1 MKLSSFLEKY
11 VYLVLALAMAI
22 IYVIV
27 PRTGIYDWDKEI
39 LYTQYIKE
47 SVFHLKSLPYYLWN
61 NNGLGF
67 FPVIKHT
74 GIFIGYPETL
84 LFSPW
89 IIFLSFLEPI
99 LFFKLF
105 YLVHLIM
112 AIIGIFLL
120 ARTLKWDSV
129 QLRVFSGLLLLSP
142 LIIQHVAI
150 GYSPWIN
157 LFLFPL
163 LVYFLLHKNRIVSV
177 IGSAMICALVILQGG
192 IHVAV
197 WFLGFIYFMKF
208 WQVVFYKKMSKIL
221 DFLEVFILS
230 GVLSFARIY
239 SSFLTFRDFWQPT
252 FPGFSL
258 WSFLSMALKFPFF
271 FSSKIDDIEGYFE
284 FYIDGVPYWDGG
296 VFWGPFLVILFFLL
310 IILLLKPIKKI
321 GGLFHRDSL
330 PILLSSLSLLFLSSG
345 SIYSSIT
352 VFISRLVGIPA
363 IEGVE
368 KYPFRFTLVAYYGLA
383 LWFASV
389 GLGTIRDLKIFLEKT
404 RKKRVYI
411 WNTSMKSPL
420 RQKGI
425 RKIFAVIFCS
435 QGILLI
441 FWATWG
447 RSILLKEIRNA
458 YVSNGYPLIETMM
471 KNKDAISIDAYL
483 NKAMI
488 LSNWLIYFMIAA
500 MLVCVFGFLYFL
512 LYKKFQNLAVILFT
526 WIQKNLLLGLEVLII
541 IPLLISSLS
550 WMRVAT
556 ATPFS
561 SFERSLKI
569 EPDLKISSPETA
581 DLKIINV
588 SPGELSIQCNSSDKQ
603 VCEFE
608 IPVKN
613 RDLLFININP
623 IPLNRINQPDSQI
636 FRIESG
642 QRYEFKIQM
651 YSFTLSLIF
660 TLLSWVIIIG
670 FLVWSLKKAH

>member
-11 VYLVLALAMAI
+11 VYLVLTLAMAV

-27 PRTGIYDWDKEI
+27 PRTGIYDWGKEI

-47 SVFHLKSLPYYLWN
+47 SVFRLKSLPYYLWN

-67 FPVIKHT
+67 FPVIRHS
-74 GIFIGYPETL
+74 GLFIGYPETF

-99 LFFKLF
+99 LFLKLF
-105 YLVHLIM
+105 YLVHLIL
-112 AIIGIFLL
+112 AVIGILLL
-120 ARTLKWDSV
+120 ARMLKWDSV

-157 LFLFPL
+157 LFLFPV

-197 WFLGFIYFMKF
+197 WFLGFIYFTKF
-208 WQVVFYKKMSKIL
+208 WQVVFYKKMSEIL
-221 DFLEVFILS
+221 DFLGVFILS
-230 GVLSFARIY
+230 GVLSFVRIY
-239 SSFLTFRDFWQPT
+239 SSFLTFKDFWQPT
-252 FPGFSL
+252 FPGFGL
-258 WSFLSMALKFPFF
+258 RSFLSMALKLPLF
-271 FSSKIDDIEGYFE
+271 FSSGIDDVEGYFE
-284 FYIDGVPYWDGG
+284 FYFDGVPYWDGG
-296 VFWGPFLVILFFLL
+296 VYWGPFLVILFFLL
-310 IILLLKPIKKI
+310 IILLLKSIRKVA
-321 GGLFHRDSL
+321 GLFHRDSL
-330 PILLSSLSLLFLSSG
+330 PILLSSLSLLILSSG

-352 VFISRLVGIPA
+352 GLISRLIGIPA

-368 KYPFRFTLVAYYGLA
+368 KYPFRFTMVAYYGLA
-383 LWFASV
+383 LWFASA
-389 GLGTIRDLKIFLEKT
+389 GLSPIRDLKIFLEKT
-404 RKKRVYI
+404 RKKGDFI
-411 WNTSMKSPL
+411 WNSSVKSPL

-435 QGILLI
+435 QGIFLI
-441 FWATWG
+441 SWVTWG

-458 YVSNGYPLIETMM
+458 YEGNGYPLIETMM
-471 KNKDAISIDAYL
+471 KNKDVISIDAYL

-488 LSNWLIYFMIAA
+488 LSNWLIYFMAVA

-512 LYKKFQNLAVILFT
+512 LYKKFQNLTVSFFT

-550 WMRVAT
+550 WMRVAI

-561 SFERSLKI
+561 SFEKSLKI
-569 EPDLKISSPETA
+569 EPELKISSPEGA
-581 DLKIINV
+581 DLNITHV
-588 SPGELSIQCNSSDKQ
+588 SPGELIIQCNSPDKRA
-603 VCEFE
+603 CDFE

-613 RDLLFININP
+613 RDLLFMNIDP
-623 IPLNRINQPDSQI
+623 IPLNRINQPDSQV

-642 QRYEFKIQM
+642 QRYKFKIQM
-651 YSFTLSLIF
+651 VSLNLSLIF
-660 TLLSWVIIIG
+660 TLMSWVVISG